1 MPMVTMIMMT
11 IIILAMIILAMIMAI
26 MMMMMMM
33 MAIATIMA
41 DMAGIIVAAITTP
54 IPKSP
59 MNGELPGLSLSSW
72 ASWGSKSAAD

>member
-26 MMMMMMM
+26 MMIRE

-41 DMAGIIVAAITTP
+41 DMAGIIMAAITTP

>member
-26 MMMMMMM
+26 MMM